1 MEKFLDKIYDYLPT
15 LGIAV
20 AIFIIGI
27 ILAKITVKIM
37 GKALNKSKID
47 ITAHSFLK
55 SLVKVTLY
63 TIVIVIALTKLGVP
77 TTSLVTIIGAAGLAV
92 GLALQSSMSNLAGG
106 FIILFSKPF
115 TVGDYV
121 QIGSSEGTVE
131 AITILYTRL
140 LTGDNKAVY
149 IPNGQVSNS
158 SITNYTQEK
167 TRRLDLVFSI
177 SYKDDYTK
185 AKKILADIVDKNE
198 LALKDPE
205 PLIRVTEQASNS
217 INIAVKI
224 WVKSENYWSLNFDML
239 ESVKTRFDEEGIS
252 IPHNQLEALIKK

>member
-1 MEKFLDKIYDYLPT
+1 MNKIFEKLYDYLPT
-15 LGIAV
+15 LGIAI
-20 AIFIIGI
+20 AIFILGI
-27 ILAKITVKIM
+27 ILAKIIVKIM

-55 SLVKVTLY
+55 SLVKVSLY
-63 TIVIVIALTKLGVP
+63 ALVTIIALTMLGVP
-77 TTSLVTIIGAAGLAV
+77 TTSLVTIVGAAGLAV

-115 TVGDYV
+115 KVGDYV
-121 QIGSSEGTVE
+121 QVGSSEGKVE

-140 LTGDNKAVY
+140 LTGDNKVVY

-158 SITNYTQEK
+158 SIVNFTQEE

-177 SYKDDYTK
+177 SYDADYIK
-185 AKKILADIVDKNE
+185 AKKILANIVDKND

-205 PLIRVTEQASNS
+205 PLIRVSEQAASS
-217 INIAVKI
+217 INIAVRI
-224 WVKSENYWSLNFDML
+224 WVKSEDYWTLNFDML
-239 ESVKTRFDEEGIS
+239 EAVKTRFDEES
-252 IPHNQLEALIKK
+252 IAIPYNQLDVQIKQ

>member
-1 MEKFLDKIYDYLPT
+1 MEKFLDDIYDYLPT

-20 AIFIIGI
+20 AIFLIGI
-27 ILAKITVKIM
+27 ILAKIIVKIM

-121 QIGSSEGTVE
+121 QIGSSEGNVE

-140 LTGDNKAVY
+140 LTIDNKAVY

-177 SYKDDYTK
+177 SYEDDYTK
-185 AKKILADIVDKNE
+185 AKKILADIVDRNA

-205 PLIRVTEQASNS
+205 PLIRVTEQASSS

-224 WVKSENYWSLNFDML
+224 WVKSENYWPLNFDML
-239 ESVKTRFDEEGIS
+239 ETVKTRFDEEGIS
-252 IPHNQLEALIKK
+252 IPYSQLDVQIKK

>member
-1 MEKFLDKIYDYLPT
+1 MDKIIDNIYDYLPT

-20 AIFIIGI
+20 AIFLIGI
-27 ILAKITVKIM
+27 ILAKIIVKIM

-63 TIVIVIALTKLGVP
+63 TVVIVIALTKLGVP

-121 QIGSSEGTVE
+121 QIGSSEGNVE

-140 LTGDNKAVY
+140 LTNDNKAVY

-158 SITNYTQEK
+158 SIINYTQEK

-185 AKKILADIVDKNE
+185 AKKILADIVDRNE
-198 LALKDPE
+198 LALKDPA

-224 WVKSENYWSLNFDML
+224 WVKSENYWPLNFDML
-239 ESVKTRFDEEGIS
+239 ELVKTKFDEEGIS
-252 IPHNQLEALIKK
+252 IPYSQLDVQIKK